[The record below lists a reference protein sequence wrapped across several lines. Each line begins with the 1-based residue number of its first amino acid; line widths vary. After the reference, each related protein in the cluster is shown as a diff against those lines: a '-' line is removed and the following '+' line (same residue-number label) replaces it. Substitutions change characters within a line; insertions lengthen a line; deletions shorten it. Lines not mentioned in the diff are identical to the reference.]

1 MTNTP
6 SACRRPAALRALSAL
21 AWPATALFL
30 GLPLQAAATAP
41 VERVTCTTEPRS
53 RWLGESEMKRLFG
66 VEKYA
71 LVKFKVSRT
80 NCYEFY
86 AVGRDGGVVEAY
98 YHPVTGRLVKETRVG
113 ERGGPQP

>member
-1 MTNTP
+1 MNNPP
-6 SACRRPAALRALSAL
+6 SGSRRCAARRALSAI

-30 GLPLQAAATAP
+30 GLPLKAGATAP

-53 RWLGESEMKRLFG
+53 RWLAESEMKRLFG

-71 LVKFKVSRT
+71 LVKFKVSRA

-98 YHPVTGRLVKETRVG
+98 YDPVTGRLVKETRVG
-113 ERGGPQP
+113 DPASPKP

>member
-6 SACRRPAALRALSAL
+6 AASRRPAALRALSAL

-30 GLPLQAAATAP
+30 GLPLQAVATAP

-53 RWLGESEMKRLFG
+53 RWLAESEMKRLFG

-86 AVGRDGGVVEAY
+86 AVGREGGIVEAY

-113 ERGGPQP
+113 ERGSAQP

>member
-1 MTNTP
+1 MTNTTRP
-6 SACRRPAALRALSAL
+6 RAATGRALLPFLLPAALALHAGALPAHASA
-21 AWPATALFL
+21 PA
-30 GLPLQAAATAP
+30 
-41 VERVTCTTEPRS
+41 ERVTCTAEPRS
-53 RWLGESEMKRLFG
+53 RWLPEEEVKRRFG

-98 YHPVTGRLVKETRVG
+98 YHPVTGRLVKESRFG
-113 ERGGPQP
+113 FDARPRP